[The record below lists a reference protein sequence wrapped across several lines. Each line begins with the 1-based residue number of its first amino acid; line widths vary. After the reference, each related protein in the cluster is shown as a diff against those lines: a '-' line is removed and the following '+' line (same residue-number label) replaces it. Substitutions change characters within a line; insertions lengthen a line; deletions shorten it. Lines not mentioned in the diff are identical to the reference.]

1 MLLAYTG
8 TPGSGKSYHAVKEIW
23 DRIKYGHPVI
33 TNIELDVPD
42 KYKPYYH
49 YYDVHDITPHMLEQF
64 SNEYKV
70 QHNISRVRE
79 EYIYLVIDEAQLV
92 FNCREWSQKGRADWV
107 SFFTRHRKYG
117 YHIILITQM
126 VKMLDNQC
134 RGLLEYEV
142 LHRKFSSFGLK
153 GLVLSL
159 VLLSPTLFACVRL
172 WAPIN
177 EKIDSEVIRYSGR
190 IGRLYNTAQTYEKE
204 TPVEP

>member
-1 MLLAYTG
+1 M
-8 TPGSGKSYHAVKEIW
+8 
-23 DRIKYGHPVI
+23 
-33 TNIELDVPD
+33 
-42 KYKPYYH
+42 
-49 YYDVHDITPHMLEQF
+49 
-64 SNEYKV
+64 
-70 QHNISRVRE
+70 
-79 EYIYLVIDEAQLV
+79 IDEAQLV
-92 FNCREWSQKGRADWV
+92 FNCREWLQKGRADWV

-153 GLVLSL
+153 GLILSL
-159 VLLSPTLFACVRL
+159 ALLSPTLFACVRL

-190 IGRLYNTAQTYEKE
+190 IGRLYNTAQTYEK
-204 TPVEP
+204 